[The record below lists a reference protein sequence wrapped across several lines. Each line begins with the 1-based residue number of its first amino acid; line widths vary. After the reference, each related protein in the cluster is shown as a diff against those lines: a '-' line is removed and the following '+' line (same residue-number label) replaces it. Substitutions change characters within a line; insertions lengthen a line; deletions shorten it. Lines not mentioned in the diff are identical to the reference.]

1 MAGFLE
7 RVFQDYDYIK
17 THRPSRLEPLAPA
30 STPPIKPDDHP
41 PWVSPPEAPTSSPAI
56 KPDDPPV
63 DPMSSK
69 DNDGFAKLMGA
80 GLAMRGIQS
89 QATQAVNYN
98 ALRTAP
104 EFEALAEPLLGGD
117 AAIASAAEG
126 VALGAAEIVPGIALG
141 ALAVSAVDRLERNE
155 YRNSA
160 VKPGE
165 VTFLV
170 DGKVVPAK
178 TFHEAPPEAK
188 VKIEAPTF
196 AADETGLDRAYEN
209 PKGTYYDPSTKTLY
223 VKGSVTAT
231 DWTDDARFIPFNG
244 TDRTERYQQAMDA
257 YKELKSQGKDV
268 GRVVGHSLGGAVALQ
283 MQSDLKIPESRTFG
297 APVVSGDIFGHSER
311 YRHPTDPV
319 SILDRGATWGPWSGI
334 NPLSSHSYR
343 GFGTLQ
349 K

>member
-30 STPPIKPDDHP
+30 STPPIKPDDPP
-41 PWVSPPEAPTSSPAI
+41 PWVSPEAPAATPAI
-56 KPDDPPV
+56 KPDDPPPV

-69 DNDGFAKLMGA
+69 DTGGFAKVMGA
-80 GLAMRGIQS
+80 GLAIRGIQS
-89 QATQAVNYN
+89 QAAQAVNYN
-98 ALRTAP
+98 ALRSAP
-104 EFEALAEPLLGGD
+104 EFEALAEPLLGE
-117 AAIASAAEG
+117 AAVTSVAEG
-126 VALGAAEIVPGIALG
+126 VALGAAELVPGIALG
-141 ALAVSAVDRLERNE
+141 AMGVSVVDQLMRNE

-165 VTFLV
+165 VTFVV
-170 DGKVVPAK
+170 DGKAVPAK
-178 TFHEAPPEAK
+178 TFHEAPPEAR

-209 PKGTYYDPSTKTLY
+209 PQGTFYDPSTKTLY

-231 DWTDDARFIPFNG
+231 DWVDDARDIPFG
-244 TDRTERYQQAMDA
+244 DTERAERYRQAMDA

-268 GRVVGHSLGGAVALQ
+268 GRIVGHSLGGAVALT
-283 MQSDLKIPESRTFG
+283 MQKNLKIPESRTFG
-297 APVVSGDIFGHSER
+297 APVMDFNVFGHSER
-311 YRHPTDPV
+311 YRHPLDPV
-319 SILDRGATWGPWSGI
+319 SAADRGATWGPWMGV
-334 NPLSSHSYR
+334 NPLSTHSYR
-343 GFGTLQ
+343 GFGGLQ